1 VNSSAETPGLDSARA
16 TLRRVFGYPDF
27 RGGQPTA
34 IAGVLARRDVL
45 ALMPTGGG
53 KSLCYQVP
61 ALMLPGLTLVV
72 SPLISLMQ
80 DQVDALRRRGVH
92 AGLLNSTLS
101 RAESDATLDAA
112 ERGEL
117 RLLYVAP
124 ERFSSETFR
133 MRLRR
138 FAVTLLAVDEAHCI
152 SQWGHEFRPAYR
164 RLGPVRELLDCP
176 VIALTATATPSVS
189 ADIAN
194 QLRLRDHVRVVGGFD
209 RANLHWHVYG
219 ADGHRRRDSL
229 LLRLLRRKRDD
240 VAIVYASTRQR
251 VDGVADLLNRRGV
264 RALAY
269 HAGIRGA
276 ERQRLQE
283 AFMREDVSVISATS
297 AFGMGIDKPNV
308 RLVVHYGMPADLE
321 SYYQEAG
328 RAARDGGH
336 GDCVLLHAFPDRK
349 IHEFLIGQAHPPAAL
364 VLRVLDRLR
373 LLERHGTL
381 ADFGETE
388 LARALHDIG
397 NEAQAASALR
407 VLVEIGAL
415 DRGER
420 RMGAGWL
427 RILATPRRIARELAD
442 DPVAQSVLD
451 ALHRHLGPAARRGTP
466 VSITILRAITT
477 TSADAASALERL
489 SAAGF
494 VAWRAPAAGAGFR
507 LAETEAGGIVVDEA
521 LLDQRRTTAARR
533 LAAMERYAYIRGC
546 RRAYVLRYFG
556 ESPAFRDC
564 AGCDRCL
571 PPDAALVPGVRPP
584 LPPWLA
590 RWR

>member
-1 VNSSAETPGLDSARA
+1 VNSPADSLTLDSARA

-27 RGGQPTA
+27 RGGQPGA

-80 DQVDALRRRGVH
+80 DQVDALRRRGVR
-92 AGLLNSTLS
+92 AGLLNSTQT
-101 RAESDATLDAA
+101 RAEAETTLAAA
-112 ERGEL
+112 EHGEL

-124 ERFSSETFR
+124 ERFSSEAFR
-133 MRLRR
+133 TRLRS
-138 FAVTLLAVDEAHCI
+138 FGVTLLAVDEAHCI

-164 RLGPVRELLDCP
+164 RLGPVREMLDCP
-176 VIALTATATPSVS
+176 VIALTATATPAVS
-189 ADIAN
+189 ADIVS
-194 QLRLRDHVRVVGGFD
+194 QLRLRDHEQVVGGFD
-209 RANLHWHVYG
+209 RPNLHWHVYG

-229 LLRLLRRKRDD
+229 LLRLLGRKRDG

-251 VDGVADLLNRRGV
+251 VDGVADLLNRRGIA
-264 RALAY
+264 ALAY
-269 HAGIRGA
+269 HAGIRGV

-283 AFMREDVSVISATS
+283 AFMSEHVSVVAATS

-308 RLVVHYGMPADLE
+308 RLVVHYGMPSDLE

-336 GDCVLLHAFPDRK
+336 GDCVLLHAYPDRR

-364 VLRVLDRLR
+364 VLRALDRLR

-381 ADFGETE
+381 ADFGETD
-388 LARALHDIG
+388 LAGALHDIG

-407 VLVEIGAL
+407 VLIEVGAIE
-415 DRGER
+415 RGER
-420 RMGAGWL
+420 RMGAGWV

-442 DPVAQSVLD
+442 DRSAQVVLD
-451 ALHRHLGPAARRGTP
+451 ALGRHLGPAAGRGTP
-466 VSITILRAITT
+466 VSITMMRTIMK
-477 TSADAASALERL
+477 SAGDVASTLERL

-494 VAWRAPAAGAGFR
+494 VSWRAPAAGAGFR
-507 LAETEAGGIVVDEA
+507 LAEGAGRSIVVDEA
-521 LLDQRRTTAARR
+521 LLERRRAMAVRR
-533 LAAMERYAYIRGC
+533 LAAMERYAYARGC

-556 ESPAFRDC
+556 ERPVFRDC
-564 AGCDRCL
+564 GGCDRCL
-571 PPDAALVPGVRPP
+571 PADAALLPGVRRPI
-584 LPPWLA
+584 PPWLA